1 MVNSK
6 NIKLI
11 IMRLIDTVLHSADSS
26 IYALHLTE
34 KPNTSHHQQARLQ
47 SLALEIQALDRL
59 YTLAGMAM
67 DAKTAAKRQAYYEEY
82 ERLKQAVSFTCS
94 YT

>member
-1 MVNSK
+1 
-6 NIKLI
+6 
-11 IMRLIDTVLHSADSS
+11 MRLIDTVLHSADSS

-34 KPNTSHHQQARLQ
+34 KPNTSHHQHARLQ

-82 ERLKQAVSFTCS
+82 ERLKQAASSTCS